1 MAQVN
6 PGSLTDWQ
14 NGQTVTAEAYKQER
28 QIIYTA
34 INTNDTTLLSTTAG
48 NSGADY
54 VKSAPITGVTG
65 TSVYAQLANI
75 ASQISQAVLGQIPDG
90 SLTDVKLSNAA
101 GNIKQTA
108 LLKAGGTMTGTLTLS
123 GSPSGTNDAAT
134 KLYVDRASVG
144 SEVYAYRNFGGA
156 L

>member
-14 NGQTVTAEAYKQER
+14 NGQTITAEAYKQER
-28 QIIYTA
+28 EIIYTA
-34 INTNDTTLLSTTAG
+34 INAFVSTTNG
-48 NSGADY
+48 SSGADQ
-54 VKSAPITGVTG
+54 VGATQLIAGSG
-65 TSVYAQLANI
+65 TTVQAILEYLYTQLLNTT
-75 ASQISQAVLGQIPDG
+75 VGQIPDG
-90 SLTDVKLSNAA
+90 SLTDVKLSDAA

-108 LLKAGGTMTGTLTLS
+108 LLKSGGTMTGTLVLN
-123 GSPSGTNDAAT
+123 GNPSGDNDATT